1 MAKNFP
7 ACTVRKTIFSFF
19 QTSWKDG
26 LYKKIALEF
35 DLSCFIGKDY
45 IYFSRKWKMIFLKK
59 KKKKKRKKHGNMVFN
74 SNVLKRWSFQKG
86 LVQQIIFLVLSGKV
100 VFFSWKHGIFS
111 LDGKWG
117 RKDLSQ
123 EIHRNMIF
131 STWYF
136 PHRPWEK
143 KNQRRSYP
151 AKIHLKVIDI
161 PDRRPRKSPGHSL
174 CLHGEIYRRFHI
186 LLSSKKKNRKHN
198 I

>member
-1 MAKNFP
+1 MVF
-7 ACTVRKTIFSFF
+7 T
-19 QTSWKDG
+19 
-26 LYKKIALEF
+26 KKLHWN
-35 DLSCFIGKDY
+35 L
-45 IYFSRKWKMIFLKK
+45 IFLVLSGKIIFIFPENERWSFSKK
-59 KKKKKRKKHGNMVFN
+59 KKKKKKKKHGNMVFN

-161 PDRRPRKSPGHSL
+161 PDRRPRKSSGHSL